1 MLALTNLALL
11 AFVLFVVGMVVVKLV
26 PGLLPGL

>member
-1 MLALTNLALL
+1 MLGLANLALL
-11 AFVLFVVGMVVVKLV
+11 AFVLVVVGMVVVKLV

>member
-1 MLALTNLALL
+1 MLGFAYLALL
-11 AFVLFVVGMVVVKLV
+11 AFVLIVVGMVVVKLV

>member
-1 MLALTNLALL
+1 MLELANLALL
-11 AFVLFVVGMVVVKLV
+11 AFVLVVVGMVVVKLV